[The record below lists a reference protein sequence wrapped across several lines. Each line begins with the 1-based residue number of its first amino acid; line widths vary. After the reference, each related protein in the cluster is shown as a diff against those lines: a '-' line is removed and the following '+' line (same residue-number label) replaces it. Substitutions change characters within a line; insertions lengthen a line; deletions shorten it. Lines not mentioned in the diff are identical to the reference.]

1 MSENDN
7 QKKKFSLKYCMLEKV
22 RENFSEIGYHGMSE
36 LTDLFPAPLVAKIC
50 CYGGQAIR
58 LRLVKS
64 KAFMRRWLENCC
76 REVN

>member
-1 MSENDN
+1 MA
-7 QKKKFSLKYCMLEKV
+7 K
-22 RENFSEIGYHGMSE
+22 SE
-36 LTDLFPAPLVAKIC
+36 LIDLFPAPLVAKIC

-64 KAFMRRWLENCC
+64 KAFMRHWLENCY